1 MRLLPALG
9 PSHAAASHLRHE
21 RVCTWKHHLVLCL
34 TCRRF
39 DGADYEEVPLL
50 NVGEAA
56 GLDIFDAF
64 LLQQQSREQRGAAQ
78 EAQQSGE
85 ASAQAAQQQEPQHP
99 GLPAAEQQEPARQ
112 KKPKKKPLSRAE
124 KARIEREKNREIQVR
139 ATALGP
145 GGRVG

>member
-9 PSHAAASHLRHE
+9 PSHAAASQLRHE
-21 RVCTWKHHLVLCL
+21 RVCTWKHHLVLCP
-34 TCRRF
+34 TCPRF

-78 EAQQSGE
+78 EVQQSGE
-85 ASAQAAQQQEPQHP
+85 ASAQAAP
-99 GLPAAEQQEPARQ
+99 EQQEPARQ

-145 GGRVG
+145 GGGVG